1 MVNIRY
7 HNIKIIN
14 LWVTVLSAAV
24 CTLRAYVQSMGK
36 SIKAAFLI
44 KVNIVQ
50 QSKLAADG
58 GGVGTG

>member
-50 QSKLAADG
+50 QS
-58 GGVGTG
+58 